1 MARLLTALALV
12 ASAGAFA
19 PAATPSSS
27 ARSASAL
34 SAYVPQGLSASE
46 YAAKKAA
53 DASKKQANKSRFPQ
67 GKNLVKDVA
76 DWLVEMEAKQ
86 TFKGDKV
93 AGSGH
98 TFAKE
103 KFTSKAAFDVANGR
117 RDKGYGGANAAGIPP
132 RRRRRRRR
140 SASFSNSRPDRPP
153 AASPIPPPVCGR
165 LGCP

>member
-1 MARLLTALALV
+1 MNRIIAALFLG
-12 ASAGAFA
+12 SAAAFA
-19 PAATPSSS
+19 PAATQ
-27 ARSASAL
+27 ARTSAL

-53 DASKKQANKSRFPQ
+53 DASKKQANKSRFPK

-86 TFKGDKV
+86 TFKGDQV

-103 KFTSKAAFDVANGR
+103 KFNSKAAFDVANGR
-117 RDKGYGGANAAGIPP
+117 RDKGYGGKAGSAA
-132 RRRRRRRR
+132 
-140 SASFSNSRPDRPP
+140 P
-153 AASPIPPPVCGR
+153 APKKKAFG
-165 LGCP
+165 LF

>member
-19 PAATPSSS
+19 PAATQT
-27 ARSASAL
+27 RSASAL

-53 DASKKQANKSRFPQ
+53 DASKKQANKSRFPK

-86 TFKGDKV
+86 TFKGDQV

-98 TFAKE
+98 TFTKE
-103 KFTSKAAFDVANGR
+103 KFNSKAAFDVANGR
-117 RDKGYGGANAAGIPP
+117 RDKGYGGAKGGAA
-132 RRRRRRRR
+132 
-140 SASFSNSRPDRPP
+140 P
-153 AASPIPPPVCGR
+153 APKKKAFG
-165 LGCP
+165 LF

>member
-1 MARLLTALALV
+1 MGTQ
-12 ASAGAFA
+12 
-19 PAATPSSS
+19 T
-27 ARSASAL
+27 RSASAL

-53 DASKKQANKSRFPQ
+53 DASEKQANKSRFPK

-86 TFKGDKV
+86 TFKGDQV

-103 KFTSKAAFDVANGR
+103 KFNSKAAF
-117 RDKGYGGANAAGIPP
+117 GGGDGPP
-132 RRRRRRRR
+132 RQGLLRQ
-140 SASFSNSRPDRPP
+140 
-153 AASPIPPPVCGR
+153 GR
-165 LGCP
+165 LRRAG

>member
-1 MARLLTALALV
+1 MARLLTALAFV

-19 PAATPSSS
+19 PAATQT
-27 ARSASAL
+27 RRLGAL
-34 SAYVPQGLSASE
+34 GVRAQGLSASE

-53 DASKKQANKSRFPQ
+53 DASKKQANKSRFPK

-86 TFKGDKV
+86 TFKGDQV

-103 KFTSKAAFDVANGR
+103 KFNSKAAFDVANGR
-117 RDKGYGGANAAGIPP
+117 RDKGYGGAKAGAA
-132 RRRRRRRR
+132 
-140 SASFSNSRPDRPP
+140 P
-153 AASPIPPPVCGR
+153 APKKKAFG
-165 LGCP
+165 LF

>member
-1 MARLLTALALV
+1 MNRIIAALALIS
-12 ASAGAFA
+12 SAAAFA
-19 PAATPSSS
+19 PAATQ
-27 ARSASAL
+27 ARTSAL

-53 DASKKQANKSRFPQ
+53 DASKKQANKSRFPK

-86 TFKGDKV
+86 TFKGDQV

-103 KFTSKAAFDVANGR
+103 KFNSKAAFDVANGR
-117 RDKGYGGANAAGIPP
+117 RDKGYGGAKPG
-132 RRRRRRRR
+132 
-140 SASFSNSRPDRPP
+140 SAP
-153 AASPIPPPVCGR
+153 APKKKAFG
-165 LGCP
+165 LF

>member
-19 PAATPSSS
+19 PAATQT
-27 ARSASAL
+27 RSASAL

-53 DASKKQANKSRFPQ
+53 DASKKQANKSRFPK

-76 DWLVEMEAKQ
+76 EWLVEMEAKQ
-86 TFKGDKV
+86 TLKGDQV
-93 AGSGH
+93 VGSGH

-103 KFTSKAAFDVANGR
+103 KFTSKTAFDVANGR
-117 RDKGYGGANAAGIPP
+117 RDKGYGGANKGSG
-132 RRRRRRRR
+132 
-140 SASFSNSRPDRPP
+140 SAP
-153 AASPIPPPVCGR
+153 APKKKAFG
-165 LGCP
+165 LF

>member
-19 PAATPSSS
+19 PAATQT
-27 ARSASAL
+27 RSASAL

-53 DASKKQANKSRFPQ
+53 DASKKQANKSRFPK

-86 TFKGDKV
+86 TFKGDQV

-117 RDKGYGGANAAGIPP
+117 RDKGYGGANKASG
-132 RRRRRRRR
+132 
-140 SASFSNSRPDRPP
+140 SAP
-153 AASPIPPPVCGR
+153 APKKKAFG
-165 LGCP
+165 LF

>member
-19 PAATPSSS
+19 PAATQT
-27 ARSASAL
+27 RSASAL

-53 DASKKQANKSRFPQ
+53 DASKKQANKSRFPK

-86 TFKGDKV
+86 TFKGDQI
-93 AGSGH
+93 ASSGH
-98 TFAKE
+98 TYAKE
-103 KFTSKAAFDVANGR
+103 KFNTKAAFDVANGR
-117 RDKGYGGANAAGIPP
+117 KDKGYGGAKAG
-132 RRRRRRRR
+132 
-140 SASFSNSRPDRPP
+140 SAP
-153 AASPIPPPVCGR
+153 APKKKAFG
-165 LGCP
+165 LF

>member
-1 MARLLTALALV
+1 MNRLIAALFLG
-12 ASAGAFA
+12 SAAAFA
-19 PAATPSSS
+19 PAATQ
-27 ARSASAL
+27 ARTSAL

-86 TFKGDKV
+86 TFKGDQI

-98 TFAKE
+98 TYAKE
-103 KFTSKAAFDVANGR
+103 KFTSKAAFDIANGR
-117 RDKGYGGANAAGIPP
+117 KDKGYGGANAAKGG
-132 RRRRRRRR
+132 
-140 SASFSNSRPDRPP
+140 AAP
-153 AASPIPPPVCGR
+153 APKKKAFG
-165 LGCP
+165 LF

>member
-19 PAATPSSS
+19 PAATQT
-27 ARSASAL
+27 RSASAL

-53 DASKKQANKSRFPQ
+53 DASKKQANKSRFPK

-76 DWLVEMEAKQ
+76 EWLVEMEAKQ
-86 TFKGDKV
+86 TLKGDQV
-93 AGSGH
+93 VGSGH

-103 KFTSKAAFDVANGR
+103 KFTSKTAFDVANGR
-117 RDKGYGGANAAGIPP
+117 RDKGYGGKAG
-132 RRRRRRRR
+132 
-140 SASFSNSRPDRPP
+140 SAP
-153 AASPIPPPVCGR
+153 APKKKAFG
-165 LGCP
+165 LF

>member
-1 MARLLTALALV
+1 MFKSVLTLALV

-19 PAATPSSS
+19 PAATQT
-27 ARSASAL
+27 RSASAL

-86 TFKGDKV
+86 TFKGDQV

-98 TFAKE
+98 TFGKE
-103 KFTSKAAFDVANGR
+103 KFNSKAAFDVANGR
-117 RDKGYGGANAAGIPP
+117 RDKGYGGKVGSAA
-132 RRRRRRRR
+132 
-140 SASFSNSRPDRPP
+140 P
-153 AASPIPPPVCGR
+153 APKKKAFG
-165 LGCP
+165 LF